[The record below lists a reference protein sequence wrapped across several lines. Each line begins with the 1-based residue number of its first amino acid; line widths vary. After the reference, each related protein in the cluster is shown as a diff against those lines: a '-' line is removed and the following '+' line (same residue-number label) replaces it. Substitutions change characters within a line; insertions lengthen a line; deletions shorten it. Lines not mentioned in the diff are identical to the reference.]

1 RWEPWEICITLH
13 PATGQDEGA
22 QFVCFTLVLS
32 VPPQYPDKAPEIA
45 IRNPRGLS
53 DEQIQ
58 KISQTL
64 GHVAEARLGTEVL
77 YELIEKGKEILT
89 DNNIPHGQCVICLY
103 GFQEREAFTKTQCYH
118 YFHSHCLAR
127 YAQHME
133 EEVLM
138 QQEERDQH
146 LAPSPKQAAGVQCPV
161 CRETLV
167 YDLCALKA
175 APPPQ
180 QPLEPYRPDARTLQ
194 HQEELRLI
202 FKRQQER
209 GGIIDPEAERNRFF
223 ISLQA
228 PPAAAEPGEAAP
240 ASELPQS
247 ASAVDSPPTPSQ
259 PSAPE
264 PARPPEAGEEARQP
278 ERPAVPQEQQSK
290 RERHRGERLGLRGQ
304 GRQVCSEAQGA
315 TEEPSHPAHGSRGS
329 KGFGRRSE
337 RSQRAGGRYSQE
349 FPKPPSKNR
358 AAAVAE
364 RKDLSPEDPSPVTG
378 LLDLK
383 EHYPDVRRWTPEQGA
398 EVRADDENP
407 SLNRS
412 DHREAPG
419 RQGHHRPRD
428 CGRWDRSRVQEHGA
442 YPRAPRG
449 RGAFRPGARR
459 EAHLLEK
466 E

>member
-1 RWEPWEICITLH
+1 RWEPWEISITLH
-13 PATGQDEGA
+13 PATAQD
-22 QFVCFTLVLS
+22 QDSQYVRFTLVLS
-32 VPPQYPDKAPEIA
+32 VPPQYPNKAPEIS

-64 GHVAEARLGTEVL
+64 RSVAEAQLGTEVL

-133 EEVLM
+133 QEILM
-138 QQEERDQH
+138 QQEEREQH
-146 LAPSPKQAAGVQCPV
+146 LTPSPKQEVGVQCPV

-180 QPLEPYRPDARTLQ
+180 HPLEPYRPDAKTLQ

-202 FKRQQER
+202 FKRQQEK
-209 GGIIDPEAERNRFF
+209 GGIIDPEAERNRYF

-228 PPAAAEPGEAAP
+228 ASPPSDVPV
-240 ASELPQS
+240 S
-247 ASAVDSPPTPSQ
+247 ASAVDVPQPPSQ
-259 PSAPE
+259 ASAPE
-264 PARPPEAGEEARQP
+264 PAGAPEARAEPGRP
-278 ERPAVPQEQQSK
+278 ERPAVPREQQSK
-290 RERHRGERLGLRGQ
+290 RERHRGERPSPRGQ
-304 GRQVCSEAQGA
+304 GRQLCSGLQ
-315 TEEPSHPAHGSRGS
+315 EPAE
-329 KGFGRRSE
+329 K
-337 RSQRAGGRYSQE
+337 A
-349 FPKPPSKNR
+349 FPKPHSRSR
-358 AAAVAE
+358 AAALAE
-364 RKDLSPEDPSPVTG
+364 RKELCPEDSLPITEVV
-378 LLDLK
+378 DLK
-383 EHYPDVRRWTPEQGA
+383 EEHRDVERWAPEEVA
-398 EVRADDENP
+398 EARGREKEN
-407 SLNRS
+407 LAFNRS
-412 DHREAPG
+412 DHRAAPSW
-419 RQGHHRPRD
+419 QGHHRPWD
-428 CGRWDRSRVQEHGA
+428 CGRWDRSRVQEHGS

-449 RGAFRPGARR
+449 RGVFRPSGRR

-466 E
+466 ESGS